1 MNEYAKLVIAVDSTQ
16 ARNANKDLGALERGA
31 STLTAG
37 LGRMIGPLVSVATAM
52 AALNKASD
60 IQRQFDVLNA
70 GLITATGSTEKAAA
84 AFKAL
89 QSFAQKTPYDLNQAV
104 DGFTKLVNL
113 GLTPSER
120 ALASYGNTASAMGK
134 DLNQMIEA
142 VADATTGEF
151 ERLKEFGIKSR
162 VAGDSIAFTFQG
174 VTKSV
179 GNNAAEIEKYLADLG
194 ENQFAGAMKLRMDTL
209 DGAIANLGDTWDTT
223 FRLINESGLGEVMRD
238 SVNEAITA
246 LDELNAQLASGE
258 LEATLSAIA
267 GKFDGF
273 GKDIGLAFDEISK
286 LFESDSGY
294 WSSLLEHN
302 VANMTATFRDLPE
315 NVRAFMKLM
324 TVEVLS
330 GFDTVKAYARAF
342 NDGINAI
349 FSNDTFEGVGV
360 RLDAELSAVSK
371 TRQDGIQYILNEREA
386 SLASFDA
393 QIKGATER
401 RRAFDEAA
409 AADAADTTD
418 RLAQFKAITDG
429 SKAQSD
435 EDKKAAKAAETLVNQ
450 RKKALDSLIL
460 QSAIST
466 KSSNDMADAY
476 LAGADSV
483 RELAI
488 QQKIEEE
495 LLKTGAG
502 ARDAVTAAVNREADA
517 KDRLDITQSIASMRT
532 ETTQTLAQATATLQG
547 KDALEAFNIQKSM
560 TVA

>member
-1 MNEYAKLVIAVDSTQ
+1 MSEYAKLVISVDSTQ
-16 ARNANKDLGALERGA
+16 ARTANKDLGALERGA

-60 IQRQFDVLNA
+60 VQRQFDVLNA
-70 GLITATGSTEKAAA
+70 GLITATGSTEKAAV

-104 DGFTKLVNL
+104 EGFTKLVNL

-120 ALASYGNTASAMGK
+120 ALTSYGNTASAMGK

-151 ERLKEFGIKSR
+151 DRLKDFGIKSK
-162 VAGDSIAFTFQG
+162 VTGDSVAFTFQG

-179 GNNAAEIEKYLADLG
+179 GNNAAAIEKYLTDLG
-194 ENQFAGAMKLRMDTL
+194 ENEFDRAMKVRMDTL
-209 DGAIANLGDTWDTT
+209 DGAFANLADTWDTT
-223 FRLINESGLGEVMRD
+223 FRLINKAGLGEAMRD
-238 SVNEAITA
+238 SVNEAIAA
-246 LDELNAQLASGE
+246 LDEFNAQLASGE

-267 GKFDGF
+267 GKFGGF
-273 GKDIGLAFDEISK
+273 GRDIEQAFDEISK
-286 LFESDSGY
+286 LFESDGGY

-349 FSNDTFEGVGV
+349 FSNDTFDGVGA

-460 QSAIST
+460 QSAISI
-466 KSSNDMADAY
+466 KSSNAMADAY

-483 RELAI
+483 RELASSR
-488 QQKIEEE
+488 K
-495 LLKTGAG
+495 LKRSCLRPVRAP
-502 ARDAVTAAVNREADA
+502 
-517 KDRLDITQSIASMRT
+517 
-532 ETTQTLAQATATLQG
+532 ATR
-547 KDALEAFNIQKSM
+547 SRRP
-560 TVA
+560 